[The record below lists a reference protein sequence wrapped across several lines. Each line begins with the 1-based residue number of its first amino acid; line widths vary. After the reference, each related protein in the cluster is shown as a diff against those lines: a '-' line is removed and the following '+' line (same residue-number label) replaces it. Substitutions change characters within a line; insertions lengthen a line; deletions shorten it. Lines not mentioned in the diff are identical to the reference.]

1 MHRSGTSA
9 LTGALGL
16 CGAWVGRPSELT
28 EANTENP
35 VGFWERRDVRE
46 ICDRLLLAAGA
57 DWWKVA
63 RFEPEA
69 ISHAVVEEERA
80 RFARICSVLD
90 GRGTWTL
97 KEPRFCLLLP
107 ILRDAITNP
116 ICVLVFRNPL
126 EVARSLRARNGFGT
140 SAGIALWEM
149 YNRHALSASKNLRR
163 VLVSHEN
170 LMLRPAETLENLVER
185 LATLGATD
193 LETPSENRL
202 RQVIEP
208 SLYRRRAST
217 EELPK
222 FLSPSQLALWAA
234 FRSGRALDLE
244 DSASVSREALQH
256 LFDLESAQLSLQR
269 HGDRA
274 RELRDSVAAKNRM
287 ISDLRS
293 RSAAL
298 TVEVNDRQAT
308 TRTQEATIVDLRRRI
323 ASLAV
328 ELDERQATTGALE
341 ATIATHVG
349 TMEARQATIDAH
361 EATIADLRRRATA
374 LTVKVKGWQATARAH
389 EETVAAH
396 VGTIGARQATIDT
409 HEATITELR
418 RRVAALTLEVN
429 AWQATT
435 RAREATIATH
445 ESTTEARQATIDVHE
460 GTIADLRRRIAALTV
475 DLDERR
481 AMMCAHAET
490 IEAHEAIIRARDDT
504 IRELLSS
511 TSWKATHPLRVVS
524 RTSRRSLRALRRTLN
539 VMRRLDRGP
548 TLRSILSIRLALA
561 RSPAKIASPEPTSP
575 IEAPCLVS
583 KLVSESRQRPSPATP
598 PKFEILSGRKRLKIS
613 VIAWDLAHNPL
624 GRTYLLADVL
634 RNDYD
639 VEIIGAK
646 FPTFGND
653 IWKPLRD
660 CSRVI
665 IKFVPGERFPEHFW
679 TMDALAEHIDGDVI
693 YVSKPRLPSLELAIL
708 AKLRKNRPIIL
719 DIDDDELSFFENRE
733 PLSLNELKT
742 NRACLDVDVPYGEAW
757 TRICESLI
765 PHFEHITVSNEELRK
780 KYGGTI
786 LPHIRDE
793 HDFDPT
799 VYPREAIRRTLGFA
813 SEDKVILFAGTP
825 RMHKGLARLVAALR
839 ELDRPT
845 YKLLVVGSPA
855 DGDVGNLL
863 RNVDPHRVTL
873 LPDVPF
879 ADLPGYLCAAD
890 LVALLQDEKAPPS
903 AFQIPAKFTD
913 ALSMGIPVLA
923 GNAPPLLHLANDG
936 LVELLQDATPARKID
951 EIFSNYQMRKECAEQ
966 NRRIFLR
973 HYGYEA
979 NLPKLK
985 KLIERCANRP
995 TAVPDAFHDLVEY
1008 HRTIFSAPNGPSK
1021 HALKMHIMCNRRIA
1035 RDSRKTT
1042 SPDRRIV
1049 RARRRSKRSYV
1060 DNKLDIVLFWKQND
1074 TGIYGRRQDMFIK
1087 YLAQN
1092 PSVGRIFHFDAPV
1105 NLFRSTSLACKGAPN
1120 HQYSHAR
1127 LVGQQTLKRKLG
1139 LANRDKIRF
1148 DTFVYVT
1155 SRRVPRVLKRVIP
1168 SEHDY
1173 LDFLG
1178 RFFRR
1183 HKIGQRRTVLWVCPA
1198 NSRFPLV
1205 EERFGADLVVAD
1217 VIDDERQ
1224 WPVSDARR
1232 EMLNRNYE
1240 DVLAQSDLVLTN
1252 CQSVL
1257 RSMRPLSQN
1266 IYLLPNAVEL
1276 LEEESRAWPK
1286 PRELERLVGPVI
1298 GYAGNLDVA
1307 RIDLDLL
1314 RYVVGARPDWN
1325 FVFIGS
1331 MHKGEEIRALE
1342 RYSNVHFL
1350 GVRVYERALRYI
1362 RHFDAAIIPHLDNGL
1377 TRSMNPLKLY
1387 VYHALLVPVI
1397 ATPIANMGDFSR
1409 FVRIGETPQE
1419 FVRAIEQ
1426 CLRDNPILGDL
1437 SNLRALLRENS
1448 WPERV
1453 KCVLELIERELAKTP
1468 EGLSVVSRGSRCQA
1482 EATTLVHVRNAEAW
1496 SRSATAGS
1504 CAMRHNI

>member
-1 MHRSGTSA
+1 MG
-9 LTGALGL
+9 G
-16 CGAWVGRPSELT
+16 PSELT
-28 EANTENP
+28 DANTENP

-80 RFARICSVLD
+80 KFTKICSVLD
-90 GRGTWTL
+90 GRGTWTI

-149 YNRHALSASKNLRR
+149 YNRHALSASKNLPR

-274 RELRDSVAAKNRM
+274 RQLRDSVATKNRM

-361 EATIADLRRRATA
+361 EATIADLRRR
-374 LTVKVKGWQATARAH
+374 
-389 EETVAAH
+389 
-396 VGTIGARQATIDT
+396 
-409 HEATITELR
+409 
-418 RRVAALTLEVN
+418 VAALTLEVN

-435 RAREATIATH
+435 RAREAAIATH
-445 ESTTEARQATIDVHE
+445 ESTTEARQATIDAHE
-460 GTIADLRRRIAALTV
+460 ATIADLRRRIAALTV

-481 AMMCAHAET
+481 AMMRAHAET
-490 IEAHEAIIRARDDT
+490 IEAHEAIIRTRDDT

-524 RTSRRSLRALRRTLN
+524 RTSRRSLRALRRTLR

-561 RSPAKIASPEPTSP
+561 RSPAKIASREPTSP

-583 KLVSESRQRPSPATP
+583 KLVRESRQRPSHATP

-624 GRTYLLADVL
+624 GRAYLLADVL

-639 VEIIGAK
+639 VEIIGAT

-665 IKFVPGERFPEHFW
+665 IKSVPGERFPEYFW

-708 AKLRKNRPIIL
+708 AKLRINRPIIL
-719 DIDDDELSFFENRE
+719 DIDDDELSFFGNRE
-733 PLSLNELKT
+733 PLSLNELRT
-742 NRACLDVDVPYGEAW
+742 NRACLGVDVPYGEAW
-757 TRICESLI
+757 TRIGESLI

-799 VYPREAIRRTLGFA
+799 EYPREAIRRTLGFA

-839 ELDRPT
+839 ELDRPN

-855 DGDVGNLL
+855 DGDVGNVL

-879 ADLPGYLCAAD
+879 ADLPGYLCVAD

-913 ALSMGIPVLA
+913 ALSMGIPVLT

-973 HYGYEA
+973 HYSYGA

-985 KLIERCANRP
+985 KLIKRCANRP

-1008 HRTIFSAPNGPSK
+1008 HRTIFSAPNGSFK
-1021 HALKMHIMCNRRIA
+1021 HAPKMHIMCNRRIA

-1060 DNKLDIVLFWKQND
+1060 DDKLDIVFFWKQND
-1074 TGIYGRRQDMFIK
+1074 TGVYGRRQDMFVK
-1087 YLAQN
+1087 YLAQD

-1105 NLFRSTSLACKGAPN
+1105 NLFRSTGLACKGASN
-1120 HQYSHAR
+1120 HRYSHAR
-1127 LVGQQTLKRKLG
+1127 LVGRQTLKRKLG

-1155 SRRVPRVLKRVIP
+1155 SGRVPRVLKRVIP

-1198 NSRFPLV
+1198 NSRFPLI
-1205 EERFGADLVVAD
+1205 EKRCGADLAVAD

-1252 CQSVL
+1252 CHSVL
-1257 RSMRPLSQN
+1257 RSMRPFSQN

-1276 LEEESRAWPK
+1276 LEEESRSWPK
-1286 PRELERLVGPVI
+1286 PRELKRLAGPVI

-1314 RYVVGARPDWN
+1314 RHVVGARPDWN

-1331 MHKGEEIRALE
+1331 MHKGEEIRVLE
-1342 RYSNVHFL
+1342 RYGNVHFL

-1362 RHFDAAIIPHLDNGL
+1362 RHFDAAIIPHLDNDL

-1397 ATPIANMGDFSR
+1397 STPIANMDDFSK

-1448 WPERV
+1448 WRERV

-1468 EGLSVVSRGSRCQA
+1468 EGLSVVSRDSRCQA
-1482 EATTLVHVRNAEAW
+1482 EATTLVHVRNAEVW
-1496 SRSATAGS
+1496 SRSATTGS

>member
-28 EANTENP
+28 DAKAENP

-80 RFARICSVLD
+80 KFAKICSVLG

-149 YNRHALSASKNLRR
+149 YNRHALSASKNLPR

-170 LMLRPAETLENLVER
+170 LMLRPAETLEKLVER

-208 SLYRRRAST
+208 SLYRRQAST

-234 FRSGRALDLE
+234 FCSGRALDLE

-274 RELRDSVAAKNRM
+274 RELRGSIATKSRM
-287 ISDLRS
+287 IADLRS

-298 TVEVNDRQAT
+298 TVEVKDRQAT
-308 TRTQEATIVDLRRRI
+308 TRAQEATIVD
-323 ASLAV
+323 
-328 ELDERQATTGALE
+328 
-341 ATIATHVG
+341 
-349 TMEARQATIDAH
+349 
-361 EATIADLRRRATA
+361 
-374 LTVKVKGWQATARAH
+374 
-389 EETVAAH
+389 
-396 VGTIGARQATIDT
+396 
-409 HEATITELR
+409 LR

-460 GTIADLRRRIAALTV
+460 ATIADLRRRIAALTV

-524 RTSRRSLRALRRTLN
+524 RTSRRSLRALRRTLR

-561 RSPAKIASPEPTSP
+561 RSPAKIASREPTSP

-583 KLVSESRQRPSPATP
+583 KLVSESRQRTSPATP

-624 GRTYLLADVL
+624 GRAYLLADVL

-639 VEIIGAK
+639 VEIIGAT

-665 IKFVPGERFPEHFW
+665 IKFVPGERFPEYFW

-708 AKLRKNRPIIL
+708 TKLRKNRQIIL
-719 DIDDDELSFFENRE
+719 DVDDDELSFFENRE
-733 PLSLNELKT
+733 PLSLNELRT
-742 NRACLDVDVPYGEAW
+742 NKAILDVDVPYGEAW

-765 PHFEHITVSNEELRK
+765 PHFEHVTVSNEELRK

-793 HDFDPT
+793 RDFDPT

-855 DGDVGNLL
+855 DSIVGNVL

-879 ADLPGYLCAAD
+879 ADLPGYLRAAD
-890 LVALLQDEKAPPS
+890 LVALFQDKKAPPS
-903 AFQIPAKFTD
+903 AFQVPAKFTD

-951 EIFSNYQMRKECAEQ
+951 EIFSNYPMHKERAEQ
-966 NRRIFLR
+966 NRYIFLR
-973 HYGYEA
+973 HYSYGA

-985 KLIERCANRP
+985 NLIERCANRP
-995 TAVPDAFHDLVEY
+995 TAVPDAFHDLMEY

-1021 HALKMHIMCNRRIA
+1021 HTPKMHIMCNRRSA
-1035 RDSRKTT
+1035 RDSQKTT

-1049 RARRRSKRSYV
+1049 RARQRSKRSYV
-1060 DNKLDIVLFWKQND
+1060 DNKLDIVFFWKQND
-1074 TGIYGRRQDMFIK
+1074 TGIYGRRQDMFVK
-1087 YLAQN
+1087 YLAQD

-1105 NLFRSTSLACKGAPN
+1105 NLFRSTGLACKGASN
-1120 HQYSHAR
+1120 HRYSHAR
-1127 LVGQQTLKRKLG
+1127 LVGRQTLKRKLG
-1139 LANRDKIRF
+1139 LANRSKIRL

-1183 HKIGQRRTVLWVCPA
+1183 HKIGQRRTVLWVCPV
-1198 NSRFPLV
+1198 NSRFPLI

-1224 WPVSDARR
+1224 WPVSDAHR

-1252 CQSVL
+1252 CHSVL

-1276 LEEESRAWPK
+1276 LEEESRSWPK
-1286 PRELERLVGPVI
+1286 PRELKRLAGPVI

-1314 RYVVGARPDWN
+1314 RHVVGARPDWN

-1331 MHKGEEIRALE
+1331 MHKGEEIRVLE
-1342 RYSNVHFL
+1342 RYGNVHFL

-1362 RHFDAAIIPHLDNGL
+1362 RHFDAAIIPHLDNDL

-1397 ATPIANMGDFSR
+1397 STPIANMGDFSK

-1426 CLRDNPILGDL
+1426 CLRDNPVLGDL

-1482 EATTLVHVRNAEAW
+1482 EVTTLVHVRNAEAW
-1496 SRSATAGS
+1496 SRSATTGS
-1504 CAMRHNI
+1504 CTMRHNI